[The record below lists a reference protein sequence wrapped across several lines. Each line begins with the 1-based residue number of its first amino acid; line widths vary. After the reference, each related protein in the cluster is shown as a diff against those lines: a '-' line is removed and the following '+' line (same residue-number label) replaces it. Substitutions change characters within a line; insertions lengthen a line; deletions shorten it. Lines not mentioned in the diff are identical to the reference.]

1 MDKTV
6 IEIKGLY
13 TLQPRFSD
21 FDSYGIAHHGKY
33 LYWLEE
39 ARFDFI
45 RKYFGEDEEHSIH
58 MYKFPLTNQ
67 YLKYIKSFKPECT
80 VAIRYNL
87 KGDLISNKFQFF
99 YRLFDNKNQL
109 CCKGMTT
116 HVLLDDK
123 GNLVKELP
131 DVISDRLIK
140 IDFTQKNTKDAE
152 D

>member
-1 MDKTV
+1 
-6 IEIKGLY
+6 
-13 TLQPRFSD
+13 
-21 FDSYGIAHHGKY
+21 
-33 LYWLEE
+33 
-39 ARFDFI
+39 
-45 RKYFGEDEEHSIH
+45 
-58 MYKFPLTNQ
+58 
-67 YLKYIKSFKPECT
+67 

-131 DVISDRLIK
+131 DVISERLIK

>member
-1 MDKTV
+1 
-6 IEIKGLY
+6 
-13 TLQPRFSD
+13 
-21 FDSYGIAHHGKY
+21 
-33 LYWLEE
+33 
-39 ARFDFI
+39 
-45 RKYFGEDEEHSIH
+45 

-123 GNLVKELP
+123 GNLVKSIFINRSE
-131 DVISDRLIK
+131 ITSGSS
-140 IDFTQKNTKDAE
+140 FTQKNTKDAE